1 MCGDV
6 CVFSVSTFRRFMV
19 LHLGDKCGRFGRKFA
34 WDLCLAG
41 EYIADKLSFWR
52 HSL

>member
-19 LHLGDKCGRFGRKFA
+19 LHLGDKCGFGRKFA